1 PTLPYLPF
9 RRISLPSLP
18 PSQSI
23 QHSSLRRQ
31 TIQPLQPQRASIAS
45 FEKTAVSMQTD
56 SRPPSISPMRQKSRG
71 LSVLPL
77 DDPLLVKRRKVMIEF
92 YETEKVYVEGLNLIY
107 EQFLLPI
114 LNSLD
119 TPTPILERPL
129 LTAVFSNFVDI
140 WNLHHSFYSEL
151 TSLFFASE
159 QKLFP
164 SSPPPLSTV
173 LLTHFPYLSLY
184 TPFITAFP
192 QILSALNTLLTPT
205 HYYRQRA
212 RAQTRAAAHFVATQ
226 EKHPRCGKLQLRDWL
241 LTIVQR
247 CPRYLLLLRDLL
259 SCTPGEAR
267 LPPEEGKEGHLSISF
282 TVINSLNTSIWSHS
296 ETLALLALQRST
308 PNLPSDEF
316 QFISP
321 GRTLLKRGT
330 LLQVENPDARVRR
343 GESKDGDMRP
353 REREFLLFSDCLVWL
368 ANGESEK
375 KEKEWNFELDLKFDI
390 DTIDKPD
397 DYNSSDHKIHVIPA
411 SAIPRN
417 LRRPPMV
424 RTRSKSE
431 AELPVLQGKAAVPST
446 SHDSSPS
453 SAQSQPALAVDK
465 NARRITHQSNFAR
478 TNKNPVLHI
487 HGRGRKD
494 SSTSPG
500 YGGMDQDQWLFK
512 GRIELVNL
520 EIVVDTSSDPLNEI
534 KWRWEVLS
542 PEGSFVLYAAS
553 VQERTEWT
561 TLIRQ
566 AKSQQLVALNAHH
579 PNSTLTSSEATQH
592 IRRALQA
599 LPFAPNDSSN
609 PEWHKERRLKV
620 EHWVPAI
627 WIPDEKAEGCMR
639 CGRIFGWRRRRHHCR
654 LCGRCVCS
662 SCSEKARHQIMY
674 PNIKDDDVSSKPA
687 RACNACYES
696 VFPLIDH
703 HSDPEN
709 KADDSTVHTITSLS
723 RLPSWMTMSVPSL
736 ALSPS
741 SNNFGV
747 NDVVQPIRRGSR
759 MKLRSQSSSGSRPR
773 SYIEV
778 FHSAGGGDTPQ
789 PQTSV
794 QAASLLEEM
803 AEFNEDTIARLAYVD
818 GEDSSVLSSSS
829 VNSSRRHATID
840 ISTSSSS
847 VSSSISPPISS
858 GELNVQGRSLL
869 SNASLAER
877 REDTVRRNKR
887 FSMPAVALQTTSVVA
902 RTQSMSPESSGM
914 RFSLVL
920 GGRLGHSTGIH
931 TGSCNE
937 HASPSS
943 RRKGGGD
950 ENKTQEGSDL
960 GKGVAASR
968 LNELLER
975 SKHNEC

>member
-1 PTLPYLPF
+1 YLPF

-23 QHSSLRRQ
+23 QHSPLRRQ
-31 TIQPLQPQRASIAS
+31 TTQPLQPQRSSIAS
-45 FEKTAVSMQTD
+45 FDSFPAIEERERRESNSTARNHLTD
-56 SRPPSISPMRQKSRG
+56 SRPPSISPMRRKSRG

-92 YETEKVYVEGLNLIY
+92 YETEKAYVEGLDLIY
-107 EQFLLPI
+107 EHFLLPI

-119 TPTPILERPL
+119 RPTPILERPL

-151 TSLFFASE
+151 TRLFYASE
-159 QKLFP
+159 PKLFP
-164 SSPPPLSTV
+164 SSPPPLSPV

-212 RAQTRAAAHFVATQ
+212 QAQTHFVATQ

-259 SCTPGEAR
+259 SCTPGEAP
-267 LPPEEGKEGHLSISF
+267 LPEEGKEGLLSISF
-282 TVINSLNTSIWSHS
+282 TVTNSLNTSIWSHS
-296 ETLALLALQRST
+296 QTLALLALQRST
-308 PNLPSDEF
+308 PNLPLDEF

-321 GRTLLKRGT
+321 GRILLKRGT

-368 ANGESEK
+368 ANEEAEK
-375 KEKEWNFELDLKFDI
+375 KEKEWNFELDLGSI
-390 DTIDKPD
+390 W
-397 DYNSSDHKIHVIPA
+397 SSFMG
-411 SAIPRN
+411 SGTSS
-417 LRRPPMV
+417 
-424 RTRSKSE
+424 TRSKSE
-431 AELPVLQGKAAVPST
+431 AELPALQGKAAVPST
-446 SHDSSPS
+446 SHDSPPS
-453 SAQSQPALAVDK
+453 SAQTQSALA
-465 NARRITHQSNFAR
+465 
-478 TNKNPVLHI
+478 
-487 HGRGRKD
+487 D

-500 YGGMDQDQWLFK
+500 YGGMDQDQWLYK

-520 EIVVDTSSDPLNEI
+520 EIVVDTSFTVEDELEELGSDTLNEI

-561 TLIRQ
+561 TLIRK
-566 AKSQQLVALNAHH
+566 AKSQQLVALNAQH

-599 LPFAPNDSSN
+599 LPFAPNDGKERLNSSKKHRKSRSKDQKVSN
-609 PEWHKERRLKV
+609 PDWHKERRLKV

-654 LCGRCVCS
+654 LCGRCTFY
-662 SCSEKARHQIMY
+662 ITD
-674 PNIKDDDVSSKPA
+674 PNINDDDAFSKSA

-723 RLPSWMTMSVPSL
+723 HLPSWMTMSVPSL
-736 ALSPS
+736 ALSSS
-741 SNNFGV
+741 SNN
-747 NDVVQPIRRGSR
+747 I
-759 MKLRSQSSSGSRPR
+759 
-773 SYIEV
+773 
-778 FHSAGGGDTPQ
+778 GGGARIKSKGKELSGPEALMAIDSKRYGYDLEARRQSDNLGENRSRRDSGVVFDLDSSTDDI
-789 PQTSV
+789 
-794 QAASLLEEM
+794 ASLL
-803 AEFNEDTIARLAYVD
+803 Y
-818 GEDSSVLSSSS
+818 
-829 VNSSRRHATID
+829 
-840 ISTSSSS
+840 
-847 VSSSISPPISS
+847 
-858 GELNVQGRSLL
+858 
-869 SNASLAER
+869 NASLAER

-902 RTQSMSPESSGM
+902 RTQSMSPETSGM
-914 RFSLVL
+914 VSREKSVAFVDSGSPLGRDQDGKRVTGNKIGDLLPGMSGTRSKRFSLVL

-931 TGSCNE
+931 TGGRND

-943 RRKGGGD
+943 RLKGGGD
-950 ENKTQEGSDL
+950 AKKTQEGSDL

-968 LNELLER
+968 LNELLGR
-975 SKHNEC
+975 SKHSE